1 MTAPDPITGET
12 ARRLAEQE
20 LSRPEYRQGGDSWVD
35 RVLDAINRFFSSL
48 FGGAGQGTT
57 VALTIVVVVLLA
69 IVVAAAVRAGRLPGR
84 RRREAAAVGD
94 PLASEA
100 GVDHAAR
107 AAAYAARGDHAAA
120 VREYLRAAIADLEAR
135 GLLTARPGRTGA
147 AAAHEGGLALPAAR
161 DPLVAGARA
170 FDETW
175 FGARPATA
183 ADVDAARGAFEAVRR
198 PAAALIDRGGG

>member
-1 MTAPDPITGET
+1 MTPGPIDGGT

-20 LSRPEYRQGGDSWVD
+20 LSRPEYHQGGDSFLE
-35 RVLDAINRFFSSL
+35 RVIDAIDRFFSSL

-57 VALTIVVVVLLA
+57 IALTIVVVVLLA
-69 IVVAAAVRAGRLPGR
+69 IAVAAAIRAGRLPGR
-84 RRREAAAVGD
+84 RRREAAALGD
-94 PLASEA
+94 PLAAEA

-107 AAAYAARGDHAAA
+107 AAAYAAEGAHAAA
-120 VREYLRAAIADLEAR
+120 VREYLRAAVADLEAR

-147 AAAHEGGLALPAAR
+147 GAAHEGGQALPAAR
-161 DPLVAGARA
+161 DALVAGARA

-183 ADVDAARGAFEAVRR
+183 ADVDAARLAFEAVRR
-198 PAAALIDRGGG
+198 PVGALVDRSGG